1 MIGGIIME
9 KKFFEAVKMRRSHYG
24 LTKEKIVSEEKI
36 LEIVKETLTHT
47 PSAFNSQSSRMVVLF
62 DGESDKLWDIVK
74 EELRKIVSEKAF
86 PKTEKKIEESF
97 KSGYGTILFFE
108 DMDVVE
114 GLQERFPRYKDNFP
128 VWSDHSAGMHQ
139 FVVWTALSAA
149 GLGASL
155 QHYNPVIDE
164 AVKKEWNISDK
175 WKLLA
180 QMPFGKPIGVPEEKE
195 VMPLEK
201 RMKVYI

>member
-1 MIGGIIME
+1 ME

-36 LEIVKETLTHT
+36 LEIVEETLTHT
-47 PSAFNSQSSRMVVLF
+47 PSAFNSQSSRIVVLF
-62 DGESDKLWDIVK
+62 DGQSDRLWNIVK
-74 EELRKIVSEKAF
+74 EELKKIVSEKAF
-86 PKTEKKIEESF
+86 QKTEEKIDGSF

-108 DMDVVE
+108 DMAIVE

-139 FVVWTALSAA
+139 YVIWTALSAE

-164 AVKKEWNISDK
+164 TVRKEWSIPDK

-180 QMPFGKPIGVPEEKE
+180 QMPFGKPVDLPEEKE
-195 VMPLEK
+195 VMPMEK
-201 RMKVYI
+201 RMKVYR

>member
-1 MIGGIIME
+1 ME
-9 KKFFEAVKMRRSHYG
+9 KKFFEAVKIRRSHYG

-47 PSAFNSQSSRMVVLF
+47 PSAFNSQSCRMVVLF
-62 DGESDKLWDIVK
+62 DAQSDKLWDIVK
-74 EELRKIVSEKAF
+74 EELKKIVPEKAF
-86 PKTEKKIEESF
+86 KKTEEKVDGSF

-108 DMDVVE
+108 DMAVVE
-114 GLQERFPRYKDNFP
+114 GLQERFPLYKDGFA
-128 VWSDHSAGMHQ
+128 VWSDRSAGMHQ
-139 FVVWTALSAA
+139 FVIWTALSAE

-155 QHYNPVIDE
+155 QHYNPVIDN
-164 AVKKEWNISDK
+164 AVKKEWSIPDK

-180 QMPFGKPIGVPEEKE
+180 EMPFGKPVDVLAEKE

-201 RMKVYI
+201 RMKVYR